1 MSNFIWEELILLSI
15 NFTGSL
21 LKNTIEFLVDL
32 VKWIIQAV
40 FWLFLILM
48 GLTALGL
55 GFQNLGVFFV
65 IFIFYL
71 IAAGSKNN

>member
-1 MSNFIWEELILLSI
+1 
-15 NFTGSL
+15 
-21 LKNTIEFLVDL
+21 
-32 VKWIIQAV
+32 
-40 FWLFLILM
+40 M

-71 IAAGSKNN
+71 IAAGSENN